1 MYLLWLNVKSLLS
14 DELNIIKLELTIL
27 FEDQ

>member
-27 FEDQ
+27 LEDQ